1 MGEHSHTV
9 LKFAWPLTRSTEAF
23 VVCENF
29 RSGFSPDLTKPL
41 LDFPYATTPADAD
54 ASLGPLGGNR
64 NELVGDMRIISPFVA
79 CGDLRCASQS
89 CFAELS

>member
-1 MGEHSHTV
+1 MGEHSLTV
-9 LKFAWPLTRSTEAF
+9 LKLTWPLTRSTEAF

-29 RSGFSPDLTKPL
+29 RPGFSPDLTKPL

-54 ASLGPLGGNR
+54 ASLGPVGGDR

-79 CGDLRCASQS
+79 CGDLRYVSQFS
-89 CFAELS
+89 FAELS